1 MDKLASG
8 IQNLESR
15 LEKLFKDLPALPK
28 SAKETLVQI
37 WPWLALFGGLL
48 QLAAAWAL
56 KGLTDVASGYIDLA
70 NKVSVAYGGK
80 TTGLSTVDRGVVY
93 LGIIMLVVDAVIMLA
108 AFSPLKARLRRGWDL
123 LFLASV
129 LNVVYTVLS
138 LFVSG
143 RGFGNFIGG
152 LLGSAIG
159 FYLMYQVK
167 PLYSIKVT
175 TTGPKQKT
183 NTAA

>member
-1 MDKLASG
+1 MDKLVRVV
-8 IQNLESR
+8 QNLESR
-15 LEKLFKDLPALPK
+15 LEKLFKNLPALPK

-48 QLAAAWAL
+48 QLAAAWTL
-56 KGLTDVASGYIDLA
+56 KGLTDTASSYIDLA

-80 TTGLSTVDRGVVY
+80 TTGLSAVDRGVVY
-93 LGIIMLVVDAVIMLA
+93 LGIMMLVVDAVIMLI
-108 AFSPLKARLRRGWDL
+108 AFSPLKERLRRGWDL

-129 LNVVYTVLS
+129 ANVIYAVLS

-143 RGFGNFIGG
+143 KGFGSFVGG

-159 FYLMYQVK
+159 FYLLYQVK

-175 TTGPKQKT
+175 TTGPKRKT